1 MHQDPNE
8 VDCDEPA
15 TDSRSNAD
23 WIEVVT
29 RAQRRRE
36 RKPNP
41 AVGLTAQ
48 PTTTKP
54 SLTPKFA
61 PRPAPLPRDDY
72 KLVLRPQGG
81 LKIAQLDLAE
91 VSLALLNA
99 IQSTWR
105 QTNLRVRYDM
115 VQNTAT
121 ISTPSAEAAKALS
134 QVKQIRINNVAYPVQ
149 LYGLAP
155 DHSVKGIIRGAPLR
169 FSERELLDN
178 MYVPNHEIYACRR
191 LGNSNIVVV
200 TFAGNKVPYYV
211 TLFGSEYP
219 CSLYKKTV
227 PVCDA
232 CHELGHRATACPQPN
247 TPVCHQCGVKDPK
260 PEHDC
265 KALCSLCGGAHLT
278 ANKGCPK
285 RFREPFIL
293 RQRQF
298 ERKRTEER
306 ASRVD
311 HLALQA
317 DQQASQQGHP
327 ASQPHQR
334 ASQVNH
340 QSQRGRPRY
349 RSRTASARRRGN
361 SSTRSKSGS
370 RNRAPKTGNDEKQV
384 SWARVV
390 SPTARR
396 DPTPTPPKNTHSYAC
411 QECSTFKAQLAQQQ
425 TIIASLQKRLAE
437 LESSRYDSL
446 PDKRKRPSRTAG
458 ANSNAMDTAPAV
470 PSAQGECA
478 SFSPQAEGEA
488 IGQNKA
494 SSENTTDPFSQQTQ
508 SQGGTTSLEDLL
520 KALQTQIQTQTDQ
533 INQQLQ
539 ALSAQVAQNGVQ
551 INQVVGRVDQLGT
564 RIDRL
569 EGRMETV
576 ETNSLRRRQA
586 PYSRPPASESKD
598 LVSFPDEYT
607 TK

>member
-1 MHQDPNE
+1 
-8 VDCDEPA
+8 
-15 TDSRSNAD
+15 
-23 WIEVVT
+23 
-29 RAQRRRE
+29 
-36 RKPNP
+36 
-41 AVGLTAQ
+41 
-48 PTTTKP
+48 
-54 SLTPKFA
+54 
-61 PRPAPLPRDDY
+61 
-72 KLVLRPQGG
+72 
-81 LKIAQLDLAE
+81 
-91 VSLALLNA
+91 
-99 IQSTWR
+99 
-105 QTNLRVRYDM
+105 M

-134 QVKQIRINNVAYPVQ
+134 QVKQIRINNITYPVQ

-247 TPVCHQCGVKDPK
+247 TRVCHQCGVKDPK
-260 PEHDC
+260 PGHDC

-278 ANKGCPK
+278 ATKGCPK
-285 RFREPFIL
+285 RFREPFVL

-298 ERKRTEER
+298 EQKRTEER
-306 ASRVD
+306 ASRVNQ
-311 HLALQA
+311 LALQV
-317 DQQASQQGHP
+317 DQQASQHGHP
-327 ASQPHQR
+327 ASQPD
-334 ASQVNH
+334 
-340 QSQRGRPRY
+340 QRGRPRD
-349 RSRTASARRRGN
+349 RSRTPSARRRGN

-370 RNRAPKTGNDEKQV
+370 RNRTPKTGNDEKQV
-384 SWARVV
+384 SWACVV

-396 DPTPTPPKNTHSYAC
+396 DPTPTPPKNTDSHPC
-411 QECSTFKAQLAQQQ
+411 PECSTFKAQLAQQQ
-425 TIIASLQKRLAE
+425 IIIASLEKRLAE
-437 LESSRYDSL
+437 LESSRDDSH
-446 PDKRKRPSRTAG
+446 PDKRKRPSRIAG
-458 ANSNAMDTAPAV
+458 KNSNAMDTAPSV
-470 PSAQGECA
+470 PPAKGECA
-478 SFSPQAEGEA
+478 SFSLQAEVEV
-488 IGQNKA
+488 IDQNKT
-494 SSENTTDPFSQQTQ
+494 SSEHTTDPFSQQTQ

-533 INQQLQ
+533 INRQIQ

-551 INQVVGRVDQLGT
+551 INEVVGRVDQLGT

-576 ETNSLRRRQA
+576 ESNSLRRRQA
-586 PYSRPPASESKD
+586 PYSRPPVSESKD
-598 LVSFPDEYT
+598 LVSFPDEYA